1 MGFFSLS
8 VIQGGRSCWGTQHK
22 FHYWLKKQR
31 MQDDQQV
38 SEDKL
43 REALARLGSGSSSRS
58 QKPRPVTPTT
68 ERRRRFVRDGQ
79 VVVEH
84 QASRGFNQRN
94 NGPGQEDQEEIERL
108 RQSVK
113 REQRRWEEAEKSL
126 TEIRAQ
132 LKAFETREAHAKI
145 QITELNRDLRDHQE
159 QIQSLKAQLH
169 QAREQAAEA
178 ARRTP
183 RPVGRPRKVAVED
196 DVMVADEPVLADV
209 ETNEPEP
216 VQWWVK
222 A

>member
-1 MGFFSLS
+1 
-8 VIQGGRSCWGTQHK
+8 
-22 FHYWLKKQR
+22 
-31 MQDDQQV
+31 MQDEHQV
-38 SEDKL
+38 NEEDKL
-43 REALARLGSGSSSRS
+43 RQALARLGAGASSRAPKS
-58 QKPRPVTPTT
+58 RPVTATP

-84 QASRGFNQRN
+84 QGSRGIAARN
-94 NGPGQEDQEEIERL
+94 PSQEDQEEIERL

-113 REQRRWEEAEKSL
+113 REQRRWEEAERSL
-126 TEIRAQ
+126 MEIRSQ

-145 QITELNRDLRDHQE
+145 QITELNRELRENQDA
-159 QIQSLKAQLH
+159 IQTLKASLH

-183 RPVGRPRKVAVED
+183 RPVGRPRKEVAPEAVEMAGTE
-196 DVMVADEPVLADV
+196 VSEQ
-209 ETNEPEP
+209 EP

>member
-1 MGFFSLS
+1 MFRLSGFKSGQLFCFSADLFCRGKS
-8 VIQGGRSCWGTQHK
+8 INIILVEE
-22 FHYWLKKQR
+22 YR
-31 MQDDQQV
+31 MQDEHQANE
-38 SEDKL
+38 EDKL
-43 REALARLGSGSSSRS
+43 RQALARLGAGASSRTPNKS
-58 QKPRPVTPTT
+58 RPVPPTA

-84 QASRGFNQRN
+84 QGGRGIAARN
-94 NGPGQEDQEEIERL
+94 VGQDDQEELERL

-113 REQRRWEEAEKSL
+113 REQRRWEEAERSL
-126 TEIRAQ
+126 GEIRSQ

-145 QITELNRDLRDHQE
+145 QISELNRELRENQDT
-159 QIQSLKAQLH
+159 IQTLKASLH

-183 RPVGRPRKVAVED
+183 RPVGRPRKEPAPQVVDVAE
-196 DVMVADEPVLADV
+196 AEIA
-209 ETNEPEP
+209 EQEP

>member
-1 MGFFSLS
+1 
-8 VIQGGRSCWGTQHK
+8 
-22 FHYWLKKQR
+22 
-31 MQDDQQV
+31 MQDEHQV
-38 SEDKL
+38 NEEDKL
-43 REALARLGSGSSSRS
+43 RQALARLGAGASSRS
-58 QKPRPVTPTT
+58 PNKSRPVTPTMT

-84 QASRGFNQRN
+84 QGGRGIAARN
-94 NGPGQEDQEEIERL
+94 PSQEDQEEIERL

-113 REQRRWEEAEKSL
+113 REQRRWEEAERSL
-126 TEIRAQ
+126 TEVRSQ

-145 QITELNRDLRDHQE
+145 QISELNRELRENQDA
-159 QIQSLKAQLH
+159 IQTLKACLH

-183 RPVGRPRKVAVED
+183 RPVGRPRKEAAPEAVEAAEAV
-196 DVMVADEPVLADV
+196 DVAEQ
-209 ETNEPEP
+209 EP

>member
-1 MGFFSLS
+1 
-8 VIQGGRSCWGTQHK
+8 
-22 FHYWLKKQR
+22 
-31 MQDDQQV
+31 MQDEHQANE
-38 SEDKL
+38 EDKL
-43 REALARLGSGSSSRS
+43 RQALARLGAGASSRTPKS
-58 QKPRPVTPTT
+58 RPVPPTA

-84 QASRGFNQRN
+84 QGGRGIAARN
-94 NGPGQEDQEEIERL
+94 PIQDDQEEVERL

-113 REQRRWEEAEKSL
+113 REQRRWEEAERSL
-126 TEIRAQ
+126 AEIRTQ

-145 QITELNRDLRDHQE
+145 QISELNRELRENQDT
-159 QIQSLKAQLH
+159 IQTLKASLH

-183 RPVGRPRKVAVED
+183 RPVGRPRKEVAPETPE
-196 DVMVADEPVLADV
+196 MVKTEMS
-209 ETNEPEP
+209 EQEP

>member
-1 MGFFSLS
+1 
-8 VIQGGRSCWGTQHK
+8 
-22 FHYWLKKQR
+22 

-43 REALARLGSGSSSRS
+43 REALARLGSGSSRP
-58 QKPRPVTPTT
+58 QKARPITPTT

-84 QASRGFNQRN
+84 QASRGFAQRSN
-94 NGPGQEDQEEIERL
+94 APSQDDQDEIERL

-113 REQRRWEEAEKSL
+113 REQRRWEEAERYL
-126 TEIRAQ
+126 AEARTQ
-132 LKAFETREAHAKI
+132 LKTYETREAHAKI
-145 QITELNRDLRDHQE
+145 QITELNRHLREHQD

-169 QAREQAAEA
+169 QSREQAAEA
-178 ARRTP
+178 ARRSP
-183 RPVGRPRKVAVED
+183 RPVGRPRKEVQDETVVKKVEKAAVE
-196 DVMVADEPVLADV
+196 APAVLLD
-209 ETNEPEP
+209 EPEP

>member
-1 MGFFSLS
+1 MWLLSGFKSGQLFCLSAGLFSRGKSINIIL
-8 VIQGGRSCWGTQHK
+8 VEE
-22 FHYWLKKQR
+22 YR
-31 MQDDQQV
+31 MQDEHQV
-38 SEDKL
+38 NEEDKL
-43 REALARLGSGSSSRS
+43 RQALARLGAGASSRTPKS
-58 QKPRPVTPTT
+58 RPVPPTA

-84 QASRGFNQRN
+84 QGGRGIAARN
-94 NGPGQEDQEEIERL
+94 AGQDDQEELERL

-113 REQRRWEEAEKSL
+113 REQRRWEEAERSL
-126 TEIRAQ
+126 TDVRAQ

-145 QITELNRDLRDHQE
+145 QISELNRELRENQDT
-159 QIQSLKAQLH
+159 IQTLKASLH

-183 RPVGRPRKVAVED
+183 RPVGRPRKEAAPQIVE
-196 DVMVADEPVLADV
+196 MPEAEGA
-209 ETNEPEP
+209 EQEP